1 MTPPS
6 RSFRDTPLRP
16 WIAPALGAGLLIAG
30 VAMALG
36 MASAYGPM
44 VGAGV
49 ALIVLLIGH
58 WRTTR
63 AQRARDHKPA
73 V

>member
-1 MTPPS
+1 MPS
-6 RSFRDTPLRP
+6 PNFRNTPLRP
-16 WIAPALGAGLLIAG
+16 WIAPALGAGLLLAG

-36 MASAYGPM
+36 MAQAYGPM
-44 VGAGV
+44 VGAAV
-49 ALIVLLIGH
+49 ALVILLIGH

-63 AQRARDHKPA
+63 AQRASNHKTA